1 MVFGLKKQQ
10 TKYIKNTLDLN
21 SISMTDFL
29 PLFPLKL
36 VAFPGEELN
45 LHIFEPRYK
54 QLIRECEQNGTT
66 FGIPVFLNNK
76 MTDFGTEVELIKIV
90 KKGSDGSMDIK
101 TRGLGIFKLHEYYSI
116 LSDKMYSGGDI
127 KRISGNENGDPLL
140 YCKVLELTEQLFEYL
155 SINKDIPKDRADF
168 STYEMAHHVG
178 FSIEQEYNFL
188 AIGNETDRQEF
199 MVEHLENLIPI
210 VKDMERLRKRVE
222 MNGHFKNII
231 PPM

>member
-1 MVFGLKKQQ
+1 
-10 TKYIKNTLDLN
+10 
-21 SISMTDFL
+21 MTDFL

-66 FGIPVFLNNK
+66 FGIPTFLDNK
-76 MTDFGTEVELIKIV
+76 VLDFGTEIELIKIV

-101 TRGLGIFKLHEYYSI
+101 TRGLGIFKIHEYYSI
-116 LSDKMYSGGDI
+116 ISDKLYSGGDI
-127 KRISGNENGDPLL
+127 ERLTGKENGSSIL
-140 YCKVLELTEQLFEYL
+140 YLKILNLTKQLFGYL
-155 SINKDIPKDRADF
+155 SIKKDIPKNTSSF

-178 FSIEQEYNFL
+178 FSIEQEYKFL
-188 AIGNETDRQEF
+188 TIGDEIDRQEF
-199 MVEHLENLIPI
+199 MINHLENLIHI
-210 VKDMERLRKRVE
+210 VKDRERLRKRVE

-231 PPM
+231 PPT

>member
-1 MVFGLKKQQ
+1 
-10 TKYIKNTLDLN
+10 
-21 SISMTDFL
+21 MTDFL

-66 FGIPVFLNNK
+66 FGLPTYLNNK
-76 MTDFGTEVELIKIV
+76 VMDYGTEIELVKIV

-101 TRGLGIFKLHEYYSI
+101 TRGLGVFKIHEYYTVI
-116 LSDKMYSGGDI
+116 SDKLYSGGDI
-127 KRISGNENGDPLL
+127 ERISGNENGDPIL
-140 YCKVLELTEQLFEYL
+140 YSKILACTEQLYDYL
-155 SINKDIPKDRADF
+155 SIKKNIPKDKSDF
-168 STYEMAHHVG
+168 STFEIAHQVG
-178 FSIEQEYNFL
+178 FSIEQEYKL
-188 AIGNETDRQEF
+188 LTLSNEFQRQEF
-199 MVEHLENLIPI
+199 MLDHLENLIPI

-231 PPM
+231 PPI

>member
-1 MVFGLKKQQ
+1 
-10 TKYIKNTLDLN
+10 
-21 SISMTDFL
+21 MTDFL

-66 FGIPVFLNNK
+66 FGLPAYLDNK
-76 MTDFGTEVELIKIV
+76 VMDFGTEIELIKIT

-101 TRGLGIFKLHEYYSI
+101 TRGLGVFKIHEYYSI
-116 LSDKMYSGGDI
+116 ISDKLYSGGDI

-140 YCKVLELTEQLFEYL
+140 YFKILELTQQLFEYL
-155 SINKDIPKDRADF
+155 SIKKDIPKDKSDF

-178 FSIEQEYNFL
+178 FSIEQEYKL
-188 AIGNETDRQEF
+188 LTIEQELDRQEF
-199 MVEHLENLIPI
+199 MINHLENLIPI

-231 PPM
+231 PPV

>member
-1 MVFGLKKQQ
+1 
-10 TKYIKNTLDLN
+10 
-21 SISMTDFL
+21 MTDFL

-66 FGIPVFLNNK
+66 FGLPAFLDNK
-76 MTDFGTEVELIKIV
+76 VMDFGTEIELIKVI

-101 TRGLGIFKLHEYYSI
+101 TRGLGVFKIHEYYSI
-116 LSDKMYSGGDI
+116 ISDKMYSGADI
-127 KRISGNENGDPLL
+127 ERVSGNENGDPLM
-140 YCKVLELTEQLFEYL
+140 YSKIMALTEQLYEYL
-155 SINKDIPKDRADF
+155 SIKKDIPKDRSDF
-168 STYEMAHHVG
+168 STFEIAHHVG
-178 FSIEQEYNFL
+178 FSLEQEYNFL
-188 AIGNETDRQEF
+188 TISNEVDRQEF
-199 MVEHLENLIPI
+199 MFEHLENLIPI

-231 PPM
+231 PPV

>member
-1 MVFGLKKQQ
+1 
-10 TKYIKNTLDLN
+10 
-21 SISMTDFL
+21 MTDFL

-66 FGIPVFLNNK
+66 FGLPTYLNNK
-76 MTDFGTEVELIKIV
+76 VMDYGTEIELVKIV

-101 TRGLGIFKLHEYYSI
+101 TRGLGVFKIHEYYTVI
-116 LSDKMYSGGDI
+116 SDKLYSGGDI
-127 KRISGNENGDPLL
+127 ERVSGNENGDPIL
-140 YCKVLELTEQLFEYL
+140 YSKILACTEQLYDYL
-155 SINKDIPKDRADF
+155 SIKKNIPKDKSDF
-168 STYEMAHHVG
+168 STFEIAHQVG
-178 FSIEQEYNFL
+178 FSIEQEYKL
-188 AIGNETDRQEF
+188 LTLPNEFQRQEF
-199 MVEHLENLIPI
+199 MLDHLETLIPI

-231 PPM
+231 PPI

>member
-1 MVFGLKKQQ
+1 
-10 TKYIKNTLDLN
+10 
-21 SISMTDFL
+21 MTDFL

-54 QLIRECEQNGTT
+54 QLIRECDHNGTT
-66 FGIPVFLNNK
+66 FGLPAFLDNK
-76 MTDFGTEVELIKIV
+76 VMDFGTEIELIKIV

-101 TRGLGIFKLHEYYSI
+101 TRGVGAFKIHEYYST

-127 KRISGNENGDPLL
+127 ERITGNENGDPIL
-140 YCKVLELTEQLFEYL
+140 YPKIVEMTQLLFEYL
-155 SINKDIPKDRADF
+155 SIKKNIPKDKSDF
-168 STYEMAHHVG
+168 STFEIAHHVG
-178 FSIEQEYNFL
+178 FSIEQEYEL
-188 AIGNETDRQEF
+188 LTIPNELQRQEF
-199 MVEHLENLIPI
+199 MLDHLENLIPI

-231 PPM
+231 PPI